1 VVEGQIIFNV
11 DEQRIEAK
19 PGTFVNIPPN
29 VLHSFKNETNENAK
43 LIIVL
48 SPAGLEQF
56 FVETGLEVSNNS
68 VKPPPLN
75 DEQTQKLVSLASKYG
90 MEIRPP

>member
-1 VVEGQIIFNV
+1 V

-19 PGTFVNIPPN
+19 PGTFVNISPN

-43 LIIVL
+43 MIIVL

-56 FVETGLEVSNNS
+56 FVEAGLEVSNNS
-68 VKPPPLN
+68 VKPPPLT
-75 DEQTQKLVSLASKYG
+75 DEEKKAC
-90 MEIRPP
+90 